1 MSALNRSGCQTVNLT
16 PGSISNIL
24 VQVSGKLSLFAATQC
39 DRSNSLY
46 GGQTAESLPT
56 HLQNATKSL
65 YRQYVI
71 AC

>member
-16 PGSISNIL
+16 PGSISNIP
-24 VQVSGKLSLFAATQC
+24 VSGKLSLFAATQC
-39 DRSNSLY
+39 DRTNSLY

>member
-1 MSALNRSGCQTVNLT
+1 M
-16 PGSISNIL
+16 
-24 VQVSGKLSLFAATQC
+24 VSGKLSLFAATQC
-39 DRSNSLY
+39 DRTNSLY